1 MLIEAAKGG
10 HTNVVQLLLDYPH
23 SMMLNQQGAS
33 MLPGEVGRRDSP
45 LPAAAATTAMPQP
58 FNFFQSPPCI
68 SSTDFSAAVLQE
80 VPEAVRIVSQEE
92 ATTDVNKQPS
102 GNNNNK
108 NATTTAST
116 ARKSLLASKSSIAT
130 YDGNLTSSEAQQVRT
145 QPLQL
150 SDLEDADVF
159 TQSTME
165 FLAKEDPEFLE
176 KNGTLID
183 FIKNR
188 KKQMVGSLGG
198 ADEGSTQKQQILEEL
213 HVSKY
218 LILDLLNLNGS
229 QTKLQRL
236 QHLFFFSMK

>member
-1 MLIEAAKGG
+1 ML
-10 HTNVVQLLLDYPH
+10 L
-23 SMMLNQQGAS
+23 
-33 MLPGEVGRRDSP
+33 
-45 LPAAAATTAMPQP
+45 
-58 FNFFQSPPCI
+58 
-68 SSTDFSAAVLQE
+68 DFSAAVLQE

-92 ATTDVNKQPS
+92 ATDVNKQTTTTS
-102 GNNNNK
+102 QQQQQQLNK
-108 NATTTAST
+108 NTAATATST
-116 ARKSLLASKSSIAT
+116 ARKSLLAKSSIAN

-188 KKQMVGSLGG
+188 KKQMVGALGNV
-198 ADEGSTQKQQILEEL
+198 DEGSTQKQQILEEL
-213 HVSKY
+213 HVSIMSVCLCLKQS
-218 LILDLLNLNGS
+218 NLVYNTIVNCDKIMDGF
-229 QTKLQRL
+229 RL
-236 QHLFFFSMK
+236 

>member
-33 MLPGEVGRRDSP
+33 MLPGDVGRRDSP
-45 LPAAAATTAMPQP
+45 LPAGAAAAAAMPQP
-58 FNFFQSPPCI
+58 VNFFQSPPCI
-68 SSTDFSAAVLQE
+68 SSTDFTAGVLQE

-92 ATTDVNKQPS
+92 ATTDVNKQTT
-102 GNNNNK
+102 GNNNNSK
-108 NATTTAST
+108 NAVAANT
-116 ARKSLLASKSSIAT
+116 ARKSLLAAKSSIAT

-198 ADEGSTQKQQILEEL
+198 VDEGTTQKQQILEEL
-213 HVSKY
+213 HVSSNT
-218 LILDLLNLNGS
+218 LLDRN
-229 QTKLQRL
+229 
-236 QHLFFFSMK
+236 FYWF